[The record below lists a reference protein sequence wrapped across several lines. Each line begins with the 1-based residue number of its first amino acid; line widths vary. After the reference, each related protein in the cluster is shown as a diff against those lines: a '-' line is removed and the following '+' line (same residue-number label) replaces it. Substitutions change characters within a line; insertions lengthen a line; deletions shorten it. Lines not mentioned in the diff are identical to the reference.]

1 MLAEM
6 NERFSPQ
13 SESVM
18 LGINACNPSAAT
30 FLNIN
35 DLKKLSS
42 HYNMELFEPEVAV
55 AKNYLQ
61 AQQLKSEKKLTMEK
75 AYTLLDPFPTLKKI
89 FQLAL
94 TVPVTSC
101 SCERSFSCL
110 RRVKTWLRSK
120 MTQDRLDHLSVLAIE
135 SPTYT
140 AGSDDELVA
149 AFNTMRRRR

>member
-1 MLAEM
+1 MLDSDSMRVNLFYPTIDRMLAEM

-18 LGINACNPSAAT
+18 LGINACNPPAAT

-42 HYNMELFEPEVAV
+42 HYSMELFEPEVAV

-94 TVPVTSC
+94 NCPC
-101 SCERSFSCL
+101 
-110 RRVKTWLRSK
+110 
-120 MTQDRLDHLSVLAIE
+120 
-135 SPTYT
+135 
-140 AGSDDELVA
+140 DELLL
-149 AFNTMRRRR
+149 

>member
-1 MLAEM
+1 MVLAEM

-75 AYTLLDPFPTLKKI
+75 AYTLLDP
-89 FQLAL
+89 
-94 TVPVTSC
+94 
-101 SCERSFSCL
+101 
-110 RRVKTWLRSK
+110 
-120 MTQDRLDHLSVLAIE
+120 
-135 SPTYT
+135 SPTT
-140 AGSDDELVA
+140 QEDFPASFNCPCDELLL
-149 AFNTMRRRR
+149 